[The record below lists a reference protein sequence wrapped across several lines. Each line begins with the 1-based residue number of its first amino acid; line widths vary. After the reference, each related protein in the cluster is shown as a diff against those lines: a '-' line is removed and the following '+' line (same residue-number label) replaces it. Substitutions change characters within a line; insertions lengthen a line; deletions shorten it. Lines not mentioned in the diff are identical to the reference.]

1 MVALKVGVAP
11 SHPTTTAT
19 TAATITTRSAQDTE
33 SFVLGVRGLSRYAC
47 VEARLCVQMH
57 VICETFSSARP
68 YRENV
73 MLRRYSHPSE
83 AKLGELLM
91 AAGVTQN
98 SSTPSFSSK
107 WPFCFA
113 CNATTFIY

>member
-68 YRENV
+68 YRENASCSADTLIP
-73 MLRRYSHPSE
+73 LRPNW
-83 AKLGELLM
+83 G
-91 AAGVTQN
+91 N
-98 SSTPSFSSK
+98 FS
-107 WPFCFA
+107 WQRE
-113 CNATTFIY
+113 